1 VRVTIFGA
9 TGRTGRL
16 VVADAL
22 RRGLEVTALVRDRS
36 RAAFDGAVR
45 VVEGDA
51 READAVTS
59 ALENA
64 QAAISV
70 MAIPEGTGPIT
81 DLSDATRTIV
91 TAMERSGPRRL
102 VIAVNSAVFHDRP
115 VKPPYD
121 VVAEEHR
128 RDLAILRASSLDWTA
143 MAPTFLTDD
152 EPRGTYV
159 VEVDAKAPGAGI
171 PRGDLA
177 TAVLDALDHDEWI
190 GHIVGASTLLHDDA

>member
-16 VVADAL
+16 AVVEAL
-22 RRGLEVTALVRDRS
+22 RRGLDVTALVRDRTK
-36 RAAFDGAVR
+36 AAFDEAVR
-45 VVEGDA
+45 VVEGEG
-51 READAVTS
+51 REAGAVTS
-59 ALENA
+59 ALEEA
-64 QAAISV
+64 QAVISV
-70 MAIPEGTGPIT
+70 MAIPEGTEPIT
-81 DLSDATRTIV
+81 DLSDATRTIAA
-91 TAMERSGPRRL
+91 AMERSALRRL

-128 RDLAILRASSLDWTA
+128 RDLATLRASSLDWTA
-143 MAPTFLTDD
+143 LAPTFLTDD

-159 VEVDAKAPGAGI
+159 VEVDAKAPGAGL

-177 TAVLDALDHDEWI
+177 IAVLDALDHDEWI
-190 GHIVGASTLLHDDA
+190 GHALGASTPPNDRT

>member
-1 VRVTIFGA
+1 MRVTIFGA

-16 VVADAL
+16 VVVDAL
-22 RRGLEVTALVRDRS
+22 RRGLDVNALVRDR
-36 RAAFDGAVR
+36 AKATFDEAVR
-45 VVEGDA
+45 VVEGDG
-51 READAVTS
+51 RDADAVTS
-59 ALENA
+59 ALEEA
-64 QAAISV
+64 HAAISV

-102 VIAVNSAVFHDRP
+102 VIAVNSSVFHDRP

-128 RDLAILRASSLDWTA
+128 RDLAMLRASALDWTA
-143 MAPTFLTDD
+143 LAPTFLTDD

-159 VEVDAKAPGAGI
+159 VEIDEKAPGPGI

-177 TAVLDALDHDEWI
+177 IAALDALDHDEWI
-190 GHIVGASTLLHDDA
+190 GRAVGASTPPHDDT